1 MLCIL
6 EDKGRL
12 TIGNWW
18 YRLGPGIGA
27 RKTGGDGERMGWSG
41 VWVDGV
47 DGVGSG
53 TLAGSTCIGDGG
65 RATDTGAGASTGA
78 VGVRGAGA
86 GAGTGGGAVG
96 VRVKEKFEGPG
107 L

>member
-1 MLCIL
+1 M
-6 EDKGRL
+6 GRS

-18 YRLGPGIGA
+18 YRLGPGVGT

-47 DGVGSG
+47 DGVGNG
-53 TLAGSTCIGDGG
+53 TSTGSTCIGDGG
-65 RATDTGAGASTGA
+65 RATSAG
-78 VGVRGAGA
+78 V

>member
-1 MLCIL
+1 
-6 EDKGRL
+6 
-12 TIGNWW
+12 
-18 YRLGPGIGA
+18 
-27 RKTGGDGERMGWSG
+27 
-41 VWVDGV
+41 VDGV

-65 RATDTGAGASTGA
+65 QATGAGTGA
-78 VGVRGAGA
+78 GTVVGAGA
-86 GAGTGGGAVG
+86 GAGTVG

>member
-1 MLCIL
+1 
-6 EDKGRL
+6 
-12 TIGNWW
+12 
-18 YRLGPGIGA
+18 
-27 RKTGGDGERMGWSG
+27 
-41 VWVDGV
+41 VDGV

-65 RATDTGAGASTGA
+65 RATGAGTGASMGA
-78 VGVRGAGA
+78 GAGA
-86 GAGTGGGAVG
+86 GAGTAG